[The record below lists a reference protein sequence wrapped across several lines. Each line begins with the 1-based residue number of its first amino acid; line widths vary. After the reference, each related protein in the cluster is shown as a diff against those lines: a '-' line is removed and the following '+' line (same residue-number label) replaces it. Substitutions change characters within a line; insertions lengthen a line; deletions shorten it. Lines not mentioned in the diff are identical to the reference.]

1 MEWIKKGLV
10 WGPDGSTEWARHSAL
25 QPTALV
31 LDDRIRVFVGVR
43 DEQGVSRVVFVD
55 LDRDDPGRVL
65 RVSERPVL
73 DIGLAGCF
81 DDNGVVPCAV
91 VRRGDGRLFLY
102 YGGYQIATKVKFLAF
117 GGLAISTDDG
127 ESFHRY
133 SEVPVMERAPGEAF
147 FKAAHCV
154 LFDDGIWKMWYG
166 AGSEFVKNDQG
177 DSLPKYFTRYVESA
191 DGIYPD
197 GPGEDCFAPGGV
209 EYRLGRASVIRTGDL
224 YRMFFAWATM
234 TSGLQ
239 LGYAES
245 KDGRT
250 WSRDDAAL
258 NLGHSENEFD
268 SRHMSSPNVVRA
280 ADKIFLFY
288 NGNDYGRQGFGCAEL
303 EQW

>member
-1 MEWIKKGLV
+1 
-10 WGPDGSTEWARHSAL
+10 L

-31 LDDRIRVFVGVR
+31 LDDRIRVFAGAR
-43 DEQGVSRVVFVD
+43 DEQGVARVIFVD

-73 DIGLAGCF
+73 DIGNAGCF
-81 DDNGVVPCAV
+81 DDNGVVPCAA
-91 VRRGDGRLFLY
+91 VRRDDGRLFLY
-102 YGGYQIATKVKFLAF
+102 YGGYQLATKVKFLAF
-117 GGLAISTDDG
+117 GGLAISSDDG
-127 ESFHRY
+127 ESFERY

-154 LFDDGIWKMWYG
+154 LFEEGVWKMWYG
-166 AGSEFVKNDQG
+166 TGTEFVKNDRG
-177 DSLPKYFTRYVESA
+177 DSLPKYCTRYVESA

-209 EYRLGRASVIRTGDL
+209 EYKLGRASVIRTGDL

-245 KDGRT
+245 TDGRT
-250 WSRDDAAL
+250 WCRNDAAL
-258 NLGHSENEFD
+258 NLAHSENEFD

-280 ADKIFLFY
+280 GDKFYLFY
-288 NGNDYGRQGFGCAEL
+288 NGNDYGRQGFGFAEL
-303 EQW
+303 LSW